1 MRTAPA
7 ALGPPRAGGVWRCS
21 ALWEAQPAAIPLRPH
36 PLTGPT
42 PITLLPLRP
51 RGPAVP
57 TVARDLVRTP
67 SLASARVP
75 PQPSRR
81 LRRLAIPATV
91 PVILVARS
99 YLPRL
104 SRWDREIKEMLQI
117 SLESRCCG
125 ERKKA
130 EGSGCERLPVM
141 D

>member
-1 MRTAPA
+1 MPTAPA

-104 SRWDREIKEMLQI
+104 SRWAPPPGPH
-117 SLESRCCG
+117 STPHVSRAG
-125 ERKKA
+125 L
-130 EGSGCERLPVM
+130 LPFFFRPRPAR
-141 D
+141 